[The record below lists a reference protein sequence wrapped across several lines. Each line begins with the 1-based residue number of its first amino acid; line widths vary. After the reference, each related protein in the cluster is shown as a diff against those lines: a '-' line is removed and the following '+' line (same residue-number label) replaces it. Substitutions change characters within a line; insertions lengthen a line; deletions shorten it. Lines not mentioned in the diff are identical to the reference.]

1 MNIDYGRRNPFLPS
15 TVTFDKSNLGRSFS
29 PNNSNSPSPL
39 RTILAAPKTTTFGLP
54 KLSAPP

>member
-1 MNIDYGRRNPFLPS
+1 MNIDYGKRNPFIPS
-15 TVTFDKSNLGRSFS
+15 TVTFEKSNFGRVSS

-39 RTILAAPKTTTFGLP
+39 RTILAGPKSTAFGLP